1 MCLVERHLKALKGF
15 SRQRAHL
22 EGSMVEEYMLYQSNI
37 YFSGYLHQIEGDM
50 DVAPLGCK
58 FHQQIEKRGV
68 VGERYMDK
76 SER

>member
-1 MCLVERHLKALKGF
+1 M
-15 SRQRAHL
+15 SRRLNVQGH
-22 EGSMVEEYMLYQSNI
+22 MLYQSNI

-68 VGERYMDK
+68 VGKGIWTKVKGKILYCN
-76 SER
+76 